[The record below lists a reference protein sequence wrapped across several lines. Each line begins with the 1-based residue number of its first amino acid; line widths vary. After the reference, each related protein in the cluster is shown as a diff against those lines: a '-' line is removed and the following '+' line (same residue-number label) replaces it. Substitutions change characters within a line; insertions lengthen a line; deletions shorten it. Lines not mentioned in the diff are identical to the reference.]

1 MRIARYAPADGDPAF
16 GIVELAADGGDH
28 PDTIAQITGDPV
40 AGPVQYTGARVNLAD
55 VRLLSPVIPR
65 SKIIGVGRNYPAPS
79 TGRPDPG
86 STRAAGDGSAA
97 SAGVGQ
103 GSADSSSLMTFLKPN
118 TAVIGPD
125 SPIVRPD
132 GCTDLQVEGEL
143 AVVIG
148 RICKDVPVER
158 AQEAIFGFTVANDVT
173 ADGDWGADDMI
184 RVKGSDTF
192 CPLGPWMVTHF
203 SVAEAGN
210 VRLRTTV
217 DGTVCQESS
226 TSEMIRSVSE
236 LVSEISSR
244 LTLLPGDVILTGTPA
259 GAATVVPRQQVE
271 VEIEG
276 IGTLVNSVVAGQ
288 NAVVEG

>member
-1 MRIARYAPADGDPAF
+1 
-16 GIVELAADGGDH
+16 
-28 PDTIAQITGDPV
+28 
-40 AGPVQYTGARVNLAD
+40 
-55 VRLLSPVIPR
+55 
-65 SKIIGVGRNYPAPS
+65 
-79 TGRPDPG
+79 
-86 STRAAGDGSAA
+86 
-97 SAGVGQ
+97 
-103 GSADSSSLMTFLKPN
+103 MTFLKPN

-132 GCTDLQVEGEL
+132 DCTDLQVEGEL

-259 GAATVVPRQQVE
+259 GAAPVVPRQQVE